1 MDVFCVLRCR
11 ICSLHQYFEG
21 TCCIHVQTEATLT
34 LKMEAARSKVTPLV
48 ICDPTRC
55 QDPED
60 YRLVY
65 ICSGGLETSRIN
77 VCALVCLSF
86 VLSVR
91 SLFPLSIMDI
101 NTIDTISH
109 NLLRN
114 IMKSEMSPPHCA
126 VKPCLHEQ
134 RCGGTEDYGSGNIST
149 PLS

>member
-55 QDPED
+55 QDPEE
-60 YRLVY
+60 YHLVY

-86 VLSVR
+86 VLSVCPFSIPPFNYGHQYYR
-91 SLFPLSIMDI
+91 YDFSQLAAKHHEIGNESTSLRCETLS
-101 NTIDTISH
+101 S
-109 NLLRN
+109 
-114 IMKSEMSPPHCA
+114 
-126 VKPCLHEQ
+126 
-134 RCGGTEDYGSGNIST
+134 
-149 PLS
+149 